1 MPASRTK
8 RSLNYLASRLT
19 RRSRAQPRY
28 RISSDRRRQLLGRLS
43 AKNGRCPLG
52 VPLARIAREA
62 RLFEA
67 DRSPDELA
75 AACQT
80 AWDGVRSRAHQR
92 VHQPLDKQSVSTRPT
107 TATAS
112 RPVLGI
118 VDLRDRFTSHKG
130 GQAPPRQWGLCLRD
144 PFRCPLIASTYVS
157 FTSTGGRR
165 IADASVV
172 DLIVPPN
179 PSTFVHLAGR
189 VRRHARTPPNEL
201 ARLRPLHTDEPV
213 AFDNDSEC
221 AIAVLAS
228 DAKTSP
234 PNQDVCRRSWQAHAA
249 SAHRATSLVANATSL
264 RHSPLASC

>member
-1 MPASRTK
+1 MILQRPG
-8 RSLNYLASRLT
+8 LT
-19 RRSRAQPRY
+19 RS
-28 RISSDRRRQLLGRLS
+28 
-43 AKNGRCPLG
+43 
-52 VPLARIAREA
+52 
-62 RLFEA
+62 
-67 DRSPDELA
+67 A
-75 AACQT
+75 AASKVMLSCNHNHRLLPHATTPQSARPLHWRVLGEALLSGWTQPSRCDPRKTQVSFGAGVAT
-80 AWDGVRSRAHQR
+80 AAGSAANV
-92 VHQPLDKQSVSTRPT
+92 PT

-112 RPVLGI
+112 RPALGI

-213 AFDNDSEC
+213 ALITTPNVQSQSSRPTRRPARRIRTC
-221 AIAVLAS
+221 AGGHGR
-228 DAKTSP
+228 P
-234 PNQDVCRRSWQAHAA
+234 MQRRPTAQPRLS
-249 SAHRATSLVANATSL
+249 RML
-264 RHSPLASC
+264 RR

>member
-1 MPASRTK
+1 MILQRPG
-8 RSLNYLASRLT
+8 LT
-19 RRSRAQPRY
+19 RS
-28 RISSDRRRQLLGRLS
+28 
-43 AKNGRCPLG
+43 
-52 VPLARIAREA
+52 
-62 RLFEA
+62 
-67 DRSPDELA
+67 A
-75 AACQT
+75 AASKVMLSCNHNHRLLPHATTPQSARPLHWRVLGEALLSGWTQPSRCDLRKTQVSFGAGVAT
-80 AWDGVRSRAHQR
+80 AAGSAANV
-92 VHQPLDKQSVSTRPT
+92 PT

-112 RPVLGI
+112 RPALGI

-213 AFDNDSEC
+213 ALITTPNVQSQSSRPTRRPARRIRTC
-221 AIAVLAS
+221 AGGHGR
-228 DAKTSP
+228 P
-234 PNQDVCRRSWQAHAA
+234 MQRRPTAQPRLS
-249 SAHRATSLVANATSL
+249 RML
-264 RHSPLASC
+264 RR

>member
-1 MPASRTK
+1 MILQRPG
-8 RSLNYLASRLT
+8 LT
-19 RRSRAQPRY
+19 RS
-28 RISSDRRRQLLGRLS
+28 
-43 AKNGRCPLG
+43 
-52 VPLARIAREA
+52 
-62 RLFEA
+62 
-67 DRSPDELA
+67 A
-75 AACQT
+75 AASKVMLSCNHNHRLLPHATTPQSARPLHWRVLGEALLSGWTQPSRCDPRKTQVSFGAGVAT
-80 AWDGVRSRAHQR
+80 AAGSAANV
-92 VHQPLDKQSVSTRPT
+92 PT

-112 RPVLGI
+112 RPALGI

-130 GQAPPRQWGLCLRD
+130 GQAPPRQRGLCLRD

-213 AFDNDSEC
+213 ALITTPNVQSQSSRPTRRPARRIRTC
-221 AIAVLAS
+221 AGGHGR
-228 DAKTSP
+228 P
-234 PNQDVCRRSWQAHAA
+234 MQRRPTAQPRLS
-249 SAHRATSLVANATSL
+249 RML
-264 RHSPLASC
+264 RR

>member
-1 MPASRTK
+1 MILQRPG
-8 RSLNYLASRLT
+8 LT
-19 RRSRAQPRY
+19 R
-28 RISSDRRRQLLGRLS
+28 
-43 AKNGRCPLG
+43 
-52 VPLARIAREA
+52 
-62 RLFEA
+62 F
-67 DRSPDELA
+67 A
-75 AACQT
+75 AASKVMLSCNHNHRLLPHATTPQSARPLHWRVLGEALLSGWTQPSRCDPRKTQVSFGAGVAT
-80 AWDGVRSRAHQR
+80 AAGSAANV
-92 VHQPLDKQSVSTRPT
+92 PT

-112 RPVLGI
+112 RPALGI
-118 VDLRDRFTSHKG
+118 VDLRDRFTSHKC

-221 AIAVLAS
+221 AIAVLAP